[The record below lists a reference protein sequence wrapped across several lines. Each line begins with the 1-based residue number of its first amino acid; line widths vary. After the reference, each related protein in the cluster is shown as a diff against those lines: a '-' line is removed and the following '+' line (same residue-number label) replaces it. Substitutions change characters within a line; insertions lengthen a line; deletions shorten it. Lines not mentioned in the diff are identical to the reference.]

1 MEQLVLVVVNLRLEF
16 HSVSFRCGLGE
27 EFEFLDPELFLFIRL
42 RFSLFWHRVRVLV
55 RRPARDVRDTERSP
69 APCAGGATSTPAVAG
84 GTRSDG
90 RGSGRRRRSR
100 LRRPSGPAHA
110 WPRARTQARWGT
122 QPSRAALHSPYA
134 AAASR
139 P

>member
-1 MEQLVLVVVNLRLEF
+1 MEQLVLVVNLRLEF

-69 APCAGGATSTPAVAG
+69 APRAGGHLQRRQWPVA
-84 GTRSDG
+84 
-90 RGSGRRRRSR
+90 
-100 LRRPSGPAHA
+100 
-110 WPRARTQARWGT
+110 
-122 QPSRAALHSPYA
+122 RAATAGAHNEILARELHIFFSEPFYIYMLL
-134 AAASR
+134 SCWNNTKTSILLIKKVLLITLI
-139 P
+139 